1 MMLPAVFEPPVPAT
15 GAPPEVGFGLGLGL
29 QLNGRGIRRVEAIG
43 ASCRLVIHCSRA
55 GPARRAIDRARGA
68 PRRRNATRGSP
79 SNGIASIWMQSHTSD
94 TIGNAHRRGN
104 ESRTSVPRMCATRR
118 SSSGERGTTSGG
130 RRPGSRHAVEREE
143 SLPLLDAPSVPQGF
157 RFGLGA
163 RAVIRKE
170 QPLTTRRTVVLGRSG
185 RPEPVG
191 MNPRRIGAA
200 GHEKGSENGKRLRNG
215 GLAQCAPRA
224 LRHVAR
230 PGRVHGAGV
239 PSHVIRAAV
248 RPARTKS
255 GRPERTKNQTHR
267 SVRTVLAHGLY

>member
-1 MMLPAVFEPPVPAT
+1 
-15 GAPPEVGFGLGLGL
+15 LGLGL

-43 ASCRLVIHCSRA
+43 ARCRLVTDCGRA
-55 GPARRAIDRARGA
+55 GPARRAVDRARGA
-68 PRRRNATRGSP
+68 PAAPKRAKGGRHRMGLRPYGCNPIRPTP
-79 SNGIASIWMQSHTSD
+79 L
-94 TIGNAHRRGN
+94 GNAHRRGN